1 MRSGSLIGLLL
12 AVAALLVA
20 RARLDVVQVRGRSMA
35 PTLLPGDRL
44 LVARLPAR
52 VGDIVL
58 AHDPREPRRE
68 LIKRVAAVDAEG
80 VVLRGDNAAASTDA
94 RTFGAVPAEAA
105 AWRVV
110 GRYWPADRIGR
121 VPSAPAL
128 RPVPDDGGEPA
139 CTFPDALIAGGS
151 VPASAGSVQLRDHR
165 Q

>member
-1 MRSGSLIGLLL
+1 MRPGSLIGLLL
-12 AVAALLVA
+12 AVAALLLA

-94 RTFGAVPAEAA
+94 CTFGAVPAEAA

-110 GRYWPADRIGR
+110 GRYWPADRIGP
-121 VPSAPAL
+121 VPAAPAL
-128 RPVPDDGGEPA
+128 QPVVDDGGEPA
-139 CTFPDALIAGGS
+139 CTFPDGLIAGGS
-151 VPASAGSVQLRDHR
+151 VPTSAGGVQLHDHR